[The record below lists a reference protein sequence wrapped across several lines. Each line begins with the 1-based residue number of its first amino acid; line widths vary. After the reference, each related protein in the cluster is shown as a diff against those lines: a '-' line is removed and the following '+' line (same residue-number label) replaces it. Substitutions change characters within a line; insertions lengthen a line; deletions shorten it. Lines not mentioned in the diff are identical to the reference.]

1 MPHRHTIRV
10 AAALALAACDS
21 STGPARY
28 TAQGSWSGQETA
40 GSTVVSLTLT
50 QRGDSVS
57 GTGSVVGA
65 RTIPVTAT
73 GSAVSASFEL
83 RLTSPGFQPVEMI
96 GGFTGR
102 NEIEAYM
109 VGSGFYGDQILLH
122 RQ

>member
-1 MPHRHTIRV
+1 MRHRHTILF
-10 AAALALAACDS
+10 AAALVLAACEN

-40 GSTVVSLTLT
+40 GSTVISLVLT
-50 QRGDSVS
+50 QQGDAIS
-57 GTGSVVGA
+57 GTGSVVGE

-73 GSAVSASFEL
+73 GSAVSTNFD
-83 RLTSPGFQPVEMI
+83 LTLSSPGYQPVQMT
-96 GGFTGR
+96 GAFTAR

-122 RQ
+122 RK